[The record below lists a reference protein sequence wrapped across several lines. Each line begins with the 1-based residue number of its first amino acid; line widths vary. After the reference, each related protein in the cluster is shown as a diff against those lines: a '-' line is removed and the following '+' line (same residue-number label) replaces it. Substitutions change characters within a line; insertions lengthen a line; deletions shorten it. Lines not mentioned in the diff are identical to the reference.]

1 MIQQSPLSI
10 GEVASQVGIRPSA
23 IRFYEQVGLL
33 AAPPRVN
40 GRRVYQAAIV
50 QQIRLIQMAQHAGFS
65 VGEIRT
71 LFHEFPTETPPS
83 ERWQTL
89 ASCKIE
95 EIDQLITRLN
105 TMKTV
110 LNRAMQCEC
119 PTLEDC
125 ANGLEPIPSE

>member
-1 MIQQSPLSI
+1 MIQPAPLSI
-10 GEVASQVGIRPSA
+10 GEVANQVGIRPSA
-23 IRFYEQVGLL
+23 IRFYEQAGLL
-33 AAPPRVN
+33 TAPPRLN

-50 QQIRLIQMAQHAGFS
+50 KQIRLIQMAQHAGFS

-89 ASCKIE
+89 ASLKIE
-95 EIDQLITRLN
+95 EIDQLIMRLN

-110 LNRAMQCEC
+110 LHRAMQCEC

-125 ANGLEPIPSE
+125 ANGLEAVPGQ